1 MLKSCSFCC
10 KLKWDSWVL
19 ILLAL
24 CATVSENS
32 SDVFSTELQFFLL
45 KMRILSLTPALCPP
59 HALLSTSL
67 IMLLS

>member
-1 MLKSCSFCC
+1 MLKSCSFGC
-10 KLKWDSWVL
+10 KLKWDSWVV

-32 SDVFSTELQFFLL
+32 SDMFSTELQFFLL
-45 KMRILSLTPALCPP
+45 QMRILNLTPALCLP